1 MKMSQSRDI
10 RELLHL
16 ADYSKSMDLR
26 GEPTEVCACG
36 CDVFIMLGGFVDS
49 ELAFYFIDGE
59 CASCG
64 SMLTLPTPSGEDYGI
79 ATL

>member
-26 GEPTEVCACG
+26 GEPTEICVCG
-36 CDVFIMLGGFVDS
+36 CEIFVTLGGFVDG
-49 ELAFYFIDGE
+49 EIAFYFTDAE

-64 SMLTLPTPSGEDYGI
+64 SMVTLPAPTGEENGCADI
-79 ATL
+79 